1 MAYEKTS
8 GLNVFNHYG
17 PRETGGTIGV
27 ERSTDSVHQLSIGFT
42 GDSLAVGE
50 FVAPVV
56 MPAGARVLR
65 YVLVIDEAFTVT
77 GTTPTLRFGS
87 AGSVST
93 NGVALSETEL
103 EAEGAKIPA
112 STGSGTWSTTSAT
125 GLTAAA
131 EVAFALGG
139 TTPAIAAGSGKGTLI
154 VEYIYK

>member
-8 GLNVFNHYG
+8 GLNVFNQYG
-17 PRETGGTIGV
+17 PRDTGGTIGV

-56 MPAGARVLR
+56 MPAGARILR

-77 GTTPTLRFGS
+77 GTTPTLLFGS
-87 AGSVST
+87 AGSVAT
-93 NGVALSETEL
+93 NGVALSEAEL
-103 EAEGAKIPA
+103 EAEGAKIPVD
-112 STGSGTWSTTSAT
+112 TGSGTWSTTSAT

-131 EVAFALGG
+131 EVAFELGG